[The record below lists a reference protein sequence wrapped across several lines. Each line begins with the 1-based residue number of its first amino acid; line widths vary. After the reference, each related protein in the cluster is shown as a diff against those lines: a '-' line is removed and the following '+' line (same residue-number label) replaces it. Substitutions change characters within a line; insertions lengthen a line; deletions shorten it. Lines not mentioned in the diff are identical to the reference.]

1 MDTDYQQAL
10 NDAGPIPDLQGTLRA
25 HNVKL
30 PHEAQ
35 QARGVRVLGRMIR
48 SLVFTTDI
56 AIIRNCD
63 ADAVFAVY
71 PFTPQQMIS
80 KMLVEASSI
89 PVFVG
94 VGGGTTSGPRSGMLA
109 RDAEAAGAYGVVLN
123 APASN
128 ATLEMVSR
136 VVDIPVVVTVVDDD
150 PQTVRNRLESGASII
165 NVAAGKRM
173 PEVVASLRR
182 QFPQLPLFATGGKT
196 PDTVAQTVDA
206 GTNAVIVTP
215 PSTSELFTP
224 LMDRYRDSTGSAAPR
239 TGPRPISQAAL
250 SEIEHGLRKL
260 KEDGLILK

>member
-1 MDTDYQQAL
+1 MKKYVPTDE
-10 NDAGPIPDLQGTLRA
+10 GTLRKHA
-25 HNVKL
+25 LTV
-30 PHEAQ
+30 PHCISKCS
-35 QARGVRVLGRMIR
+35 GIRVFGRRIK
-48 SLVFTTDI
+48 SLVFSTDV
-56 AIIRNCD
+56 AIIKNIN
-63 ADAVFAVY
+63 ADAIIAVY

-165 NVAAGKRM
+165 NVAAGKRT